1 MRNGARQRLTVE
13 VRLLPDHPSR
23 EEALV
28 AASNRPSVTANVFG
42 IPGAA

>member
-1 MRNGARQRLTVE
+1 MRNGARQRVTVE

-23 EEALV
+23 EEALA
-28 AASNRPSVTANVFG
+28 AASSRPSINVNVFG